1 MRQYI
6 AELIGTFFLV
16 LTVGFAVVSGNR
28 LVPVAIGVVLAA
40 GVVRAVVTG
49 APAPTPGFTGRHL
62 VAASAGGA
70 AAAYMFRALNPA
82 DA

>member
-1 MRQYI
+1 MRQYV

-28 LVPVAIGVVLAA
+28 LAPVAIGVVLAA
-40 GVVRAVVTG
+40 
-49 APAPTPGFTGRHL
+49 
-62 VAASAGGA
+62 A
-70 AAAYMFRALNPA
+70 AAAYMFRALNSA